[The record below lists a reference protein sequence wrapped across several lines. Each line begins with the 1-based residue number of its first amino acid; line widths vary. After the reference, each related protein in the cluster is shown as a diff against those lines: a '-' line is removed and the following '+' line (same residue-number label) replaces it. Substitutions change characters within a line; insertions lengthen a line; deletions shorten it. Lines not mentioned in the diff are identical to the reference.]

1 MILRGLE
8 EDSEEAIVRW
18 RPDGRRVAVNSAYAR
33 RYGCSKDHLVG
44 RNLLPLLTDEER
56 AKLKLQIEE
65 LTPEEPVWVE
75 QKSALTPLG
84 KQTWQEW
91 VTRGFFDQ
99 DGKLLELQSLG
110 RDITLRKDLSL
121 AMDEIS
127 RSLLNIRGSRYFEHL
142 VRHLSRVLEADACYA
157 GELIQDDG
165 TEPSFRFLGISV
177 DGSLE
182 HLPDTCLGGTPLEIV
197 VEEGF
202 ISLPRHAAALYPQA
216 PMVRRTGAQCYVAS
230 AMRDP
235 DGKVLGVV
243 GVLFRQPMSET
254 DFYTASVVRLTAA
267 VGASRILKLREMR
280 RRETLEQQLRESQK
294 MEAVGQLAGGIAH
307 DFNNLLTVLS
317 GHAALLGSMTLPSHA
332 AESVREIAEC
342 TNRAAALTRQLLMF
356 SRRQVLQFAPHDL
369 NTIVRDMSRLL
380 ARLSPEH
387 IHLKLD
393 LHPEPLMIEADPG
406 MLEQVLMNL
415 VVNARD
421 AMPNG
426 GALTLSTCQQEGSPE
441 TALTAL
447 SQACLCVTDSGCG
460 IPPEVLPRIFEP
472 FFTTK
477 EIGRGTGIGLATVY
491 TIVEQ
496 HQGHLKVESTP
507 GEGTSVRVHLPLLKA
522 PGPVAESSPDS
533 AVLTR
538 SVGVEAPR
546 SGHGETV
553 LVVEDEAPLRML
565 VKRLLERQGYRV
577 VDAASGRRAM
587 EFSAEDVASASLLI
601 TDLVMPEGVSGWE
614 TAEHLRA
621 RNPALRVIYTSG
633 YDAGTAGQTMQM
645 APGSG
650 FLQKP
655 WQCAELST
663 SVRSMLDR

>member
-1 MILRGLE
+1 MILSGLE
-8 EDSEEAIVRW
+8 QDCEEAIVRW
-18 RPDGRRVAVNSAYAR
+18 LPDGTKVAVNAAYAR
-33 RYGCSKDHLVG
+33 RYGCAPEALIG
-44 RNLLPLLTDEER
+44 QNLLRLLTETQRVRLTEQM
-56 AKLKLQIEE
+56 AG

-75 QKSALTPLG
+75 QKAATTPLG

-91 VTRGFFDQ
+91 VNRGFFNET
-99 DGKLLELQSLG
+99 GKLIQMQSLG
-110 RDITLRKDLSL
+110 RDITLRKELSL
-121 AMDEIS
+121 AMDEIA

-142 VRHLSRVLEADACYA
+142 VRHLGRVLEADACYA
-157 GELIQDDG
+157 GELIHGEGAD
-165 TEPSFRFLGISV
+165 PVFRFLGISV
-177 DGSLE
+177 DGALE
-182 HLPDTCLGGTPLEIV
+182 TLPDTPLAGTPLEKV
-197 VEEGF
+197 VAEGF
-202 ISLPRHAAALYPQA
+202 CALPRQA
-216 PMVRRTGAQCYVAS
+216 SAHFPKAPLLRRIGAQSYVAA

-235 DGKVLGVV
+235 DGRVLGVV
-243 GVLFRQPMSET
+243 GVLYRQPMAET
-254 DFYTASVVRLTAA
+254 NFYVSAVVRLTAA

-317 GHAALLGSMTLPSHA
+317 GHAALLATLPLPTAA
-332 AESVREIAEC
+332 AESVREITEC
-342 TNRAAALTRQLLMF
+342 TTRAAALTRQLLMF
-356 SRRQVLQFAPHDL
+356 SRRQVLQFGPHDL
-369 NTIVRDMSRLL
+369 NTIVRDISRLL
-380 ARLSPEH
+380 ARLAPEH

-393 LHPEPLMIEADPG
+393 LHPEPLMVEADPG

-421 AMPNG
+421 AMPHG

-447 SQACLCVTDSGCG
+447 PVACLSVTDNGCG
-460 IPPEVLPRIFEP
+460 IAPEVLPRIFEP

-477 EIGRGTGIGLATVY
+477 EVGRGTGIGLATVY

-496 HQGHLKVESTP
+496 HQGHLKVESAP
-507 GEGTSVRVHLPLLKA
+507 GEGTTVRIHLPLLLTPLAVSEIPPAQAA
-522 PGPVAESSPDS
+522 PLPAPV
-533 AVLTR
+533 
-538 SVGVEAPR
+538 VEAPR
-546 SGHGETV
+546 TGQGETV

-577 VDAASGRRAM
+577 VEAASGRRAM
-587 EFSAEDVASASLLI
+587 DFSAEDVASASLLI

-614 TAEHLRA
+614 TAEHLRS

-633 YDAGTAGQTMQM
+633 YDANTAGQTMQM

-655 WQCAELST
+655 WQCAELSS
-663 SVRSMLDR
+663 SVRSLLDS